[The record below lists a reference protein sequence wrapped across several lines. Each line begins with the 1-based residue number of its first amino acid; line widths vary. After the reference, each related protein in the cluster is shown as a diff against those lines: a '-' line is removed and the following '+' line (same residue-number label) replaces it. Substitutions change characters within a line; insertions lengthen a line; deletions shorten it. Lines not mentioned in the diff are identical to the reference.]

1 MPGMSS
7 HSKGKCFWPTC
18 CFSSWFCGTQAPSK
32 LCLCSSQYDKVQDGL
47 FPSTHFSLADSLHGA
62 FANSIH
68 ELTLNSFSLKT
79 YRMIFH
85 KHVKILFTIRKHMCA
100 VLTPQKNTFCYMYIH
115 CKKSFR
121 NSAQIKKIV
130 VHSSTLKSTTK
141 ANALN

>member
-1 MPGMSS
+1 MRFDTLFSRHQTIQTLGFFQSKCKWSYLFCSS
-7 HSKGKCFWPTC
+7 CMHAGHV
-18 CFSSWFCGTQAPSK
+18 FSEQGQVVLTNLLFFIMV
-32 LCLCSSQYDKVQDGL
+32 LCLCSSQYDKVQDGV

-100 VLTPQKNTFCYMYIH
+100 VLTPQKYILLYIH
-115 CKKSFR
+115 
-121 NSAQIKKIV
+121 
-130 VHSSTLKSTTK
+130 TL
-141 ANALN
+141 